1 MTLDDLRRNR
11 NLLFW
16 ALHTLGWSAYLIT
29 QYLGALLYEKP
40 TSYIKVVFA
49 AAAGGFV
56 LSAPLRYLYR
66 WLWKQ
71 RPAVIVPSVLL
82 AAWVTALCWR
92 VIINSS
98 YMHWV
103 ESEKMAGEPWYGIFV
118 GTLSSTYL
126 LLCWSGL
133 YFGIKYY
140 ETLQSQRESVLRAS
154 ALAQEAQVKMLRY
167 QLNPHFLFNT
177 LNAISTLIL
186 DGQGKVANQAV
197 GRLSDFLR
205 YTLDQDPMKK
215 VTLRH
220 ELDAL
225 NLYLGIE
232 QLRFGDRLRLE
243 FDIDER
249 VTSALVPSL
258 ILQPLVENALK
269 YAVAPREEGGRLRI
283 EAREVDGRL
292 RLVVQDDGPGLPV
305 GVELGAGRG
314 VGFRNT
320 RERLAVLYGEQ
331 QQIAVR
337 FSRPGLRLEI
347 TLPLELATQP
357 T

>member
-1 MTLDDLRRNR
+1 
-11 NLLFW
+11 
-16 ALHTLGWSAYLIT
+16 
-29 QYLGALLYEKP
+29 
-40 TSYIKVVFA
+40 
-49 AAAGGFV
+49 
-56 LSAPLRYLYR
+56 
-66 WLWKQ
+66 
-71 RPAVIVPSVLL
+71 
-82 AAWVTALCWR
+82 
-92 VIINSS
+92 
-98 YMHWV
+98 
-103 ESEKMAGEPWYGIFV
+103 MANEPWYGIFM
-118 GTLSSTYL
+118 GALTSTYL
-126 LLCWSGL
+126 VLCWSGL

-140 ETLQSQRESVLRAS
+140 EALQEQRESMLRAA

-186 DGQGKVANQAV
+186 DNQGKVANQAV

-215 VTLRH
+215 VTLRQ

-243 FDIDER
+243 FDIDEA
-249 VTSALVPSL
+249 VTQALVPSM
-258 ILQPLVENALK
+258 ILQPLVENSLK

-283 EAREVDGRL
+283 EAREDAGHL

-320 RERLAVLYGEQ
+320 RERLAVLYGDQ
-331 QQIAVR
+331 QKLAVR

-347 TLPLELATQP
+347 SLPFERATQP

>member
-11 NLLFW
+11 ELLFW
-16 ALHTLGWSAYLIT
+16 GLHTLGWSAYFIT

-40 TSYIKVVFA
+40 ASYIKVVA
-49 AAAGGFV
+49 AAAASGFL
-56 LSAPLRYLYR
+56 LSAPLRYFYR
-66 WLWKQ
+66 WLWRQ
-71 RPAVIVPSVLL
+71 RPAMIIPAALF
-82 AAWVTALCWR
+82 AAWTTALAWR
-92 VIINSS
+92 VVINTS
-98 YMHWV
+98 YMRWV
-103 ESEKMAGEPWYGIFV
+103 EDWMEDEPWYSIFS
-118 GTLSSTYL
+118 GTLSSMYL
-126 LLCWSGL
+126 LVCWSGL

-140 ETLQSQRESVLRAS
+140 ETLQQQRESMLKAA

-186 DGQGKVANQAV
+186 DGQGKVANLAI

-215 VTLRH
+215 VTLRQ
-220 ELDAL
+220 EIDAL

-232 QLRFGDRLRLE
+232 HLRFGDRLRME
-243 FDIDER
+243 FDVDEA
-249 VTSALVPSL
+249 VTQAMVPSL
-258 ILQPLVENALK
+258 VLQPLVENSLK
-269 YAVAPREEGGRLRI
+269 YAVAPREEGGRLRV
-283 EAREVDGRL
+283 EAREQEGKL
-292 RLVVQDDGPGLPV
+292 LLVVQDDGPGLPV

-320 RERLAVLYGEQ
+320 RERLAVLYGDQ
-331 QQIAVR
+331 QKLAVR

-347 TLPLELATQP
+347 TMPFEAAIQP
-357 T
+357 I

>member
-1 MTLDDLRRNR
+1 VTLEDLRRNR

-16 ALHTLGWSAYLIT
+16 GLHTLGWSAYLIT
-29 QYLGALLYEKP
+29 QYMGALLYEKP
-40 TSYIKVVFA
+40 ASYIKVILA
-49 AAAGGFV
+49 AAASGF
-56 LSAPLRYLYR
+56 LFSAPLRYVYR
-66 WLWKQ
+66 RLWG
-71 RPAVIVPSVLL
+71 RRPSVVIACTLL
-82 AAWVTALCWR
+82 AAWLTALVWR
-92 VIINSS
+92 AVINYS
-98 YMHWV
+98 YGYFVGDWM
-103 ESEKMAGEPWYGIFV
+103 EGEPWYSIFT

-126 LLCWSGL
+126 LVCWSGL

-140 ETLQSQRESVLRAS
+140 EMLQQQREAALEAS

-167 QLNPHFLFNT
+167 QLNPHFMFNT

-186 DGQGKVANQAV
+186 DGQGKVANQAI

-215 VTLRH
+215 VTLRQ

-243 FDIDER
+243 FEVDEAAY
-249 VTSALVPSL
+249 SGLVPSL

-283 EAREVDGRL
+283 IAQLESGHL
-292 RLVVQDDGPGLPV
+292 KLVVQDDGPGLPV
-305 GVELGAGRG
+305 GVELGTGRG

-320 RERLAVLYGEQ
+320 RERLAALYGEHQ
-331 QQIAVR
+331 ALAVR
-337 FSRPGLRLEI
+337 FSRPGLRIEI
-347 TLPLELATQP
+347 TLPFERAVQP
-357 T
+357 

>member
-1 MTLDDLRRNR
+1 MIN
-11 NLLFW
+11 
-16 ALHTLGWSAYLIT
+16 
-29 QYLGALLYEKP
+29 
-40 TSYIKVVFA
+40 TSYA
-49 AAAGGFV
+49 RFV
-56 LSAPLRYLYR
+56 ED
-66 WLWKQ
+66 W
-71 RPAVIVPSVLL
+71 
-82 AAWVTALCWR
+82 
-92 VIINSS
+92 
-98 YMHWV
+98 
-103 ESEKMAGEPWYGIFV
+103 MAKEPWYSVFSGA
-118 GTLSSTYL
+118 LSSTYL
-126 LLCWSGL
+126 LVCWSGL

-140 ETLQSQRESVLRAS
+140 ETLQKQREEALHAS

-167 QLNPHFLFNT
+167 QLNPHFMFNT

-215 VTLRH
+215 VTLRQ

-243 FDIDER
+243 FDVDEAAC
-249 VTSALVPSL
+249 SGLVPSL

-283 EAREVDGRL
+283 IAQLESGHL
-292 RLVVQDDGPGLPV
+292 NLVVADDGPGLPV
-305 GVELGAGRG
+305 GVELGTGRG

-320 RERLAVLYGEQ
+320 RERLAALYGEHQ
-331 QQIAVR
+331 TLAVR
-337 FSRPGLRLEI
+337 FSRPGLRIEI
-347 TLPLELATQP
+347 TLPFERAVQP
-357 T
+357 